1 LTSLENLSEIKNILQ
16 KKQLPKCNL
25 RDKNTWKLLNNGL
38 VVGIPQLDTIS
49 FRELISFLQPQ
60 KFTDLVLILALNRP
74 GARKNAETI
83 RNLKWTQQ
91 KQNLSTQMWYTNL
104 TLNQIFA
111 ETYGSLI
118 FEEQVSQILSFIFD
132 CSFAEA
138 EVYRRSLVT
147 FLSKE

>member
-1 LTSLENLSEIKNILQ
+1 
-16 KKQLPKCNL
+16 
-25 RDKNTWKLLNNGL
+25 
-38 VVGIPQLDTIS
+38 
-49 FRELISFLQPQ
+49 
-60 KFTDLVLILALNRP
+60 
-74 GARKNAETI
+74 
-83 RNLKWTQQ
+83 
-91 KQNLSTQMWYTNL
+91 MWYTNS